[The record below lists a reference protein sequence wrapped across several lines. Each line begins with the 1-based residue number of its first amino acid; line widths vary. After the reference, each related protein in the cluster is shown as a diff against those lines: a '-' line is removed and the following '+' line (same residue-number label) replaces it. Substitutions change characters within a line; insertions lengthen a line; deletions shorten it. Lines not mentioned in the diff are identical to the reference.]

1 MSKNKKREKSLL
13 NKFKEYTDEM
23 ILAALKV
30 KIPENEILIKS
41 EIVAIELLAQH
52 GITVYPTSLNQLKKQ
67 QTERLIEVAKLR
79 NIVIPSV
86 FYSVKISS
94 KDVIARIEEFKYDAI
109 SWVEEH
115 NYLYD
120 LIDPYDEI
128 SPTDNYSSEE
138 TIEKIYN
145 TYNEIISS
153 YKFRHDKIW
162 NPDLW
167 KPLGIKPIEIKDII
181 EPAKSTGGFL
191 PYQDPNDRYEV
202 RGIMPSSKN
211 SDIWEDIVERNRKK

>member
-109 SWVEEH
+109 SWIEEH

-138 TIEKIYN
+138 AMEKIYN
-145 TYNEIISS
+145 TYNEIINS
-153 YKFRHDKIW
+153 YKLSSDKMW
-162 NPDLW
+162 NQDLHNS
-167 KPLGIKPIEIKDII
+167 LDIK
-181 EPAKSTGGFL
+181 S
-191 PYQDPNDRYEV
+191 V
-202 RGIMPSSKN
+202 
-211 SDIWEDIVERNRKK
+211 KK

>member
-23 ILAALKV
+23 ILVALKV

-67 QTERLIEVAKLR
+67 KTERLIEVAKLR

-138 TIEKIYN
+138 AMEKIYN
-145 TYNEIISS
+145 TYNEIINS
-153 YKFRHDKIW
+153 YKLSSDKMW
-162 NPDLW
+162 NQDLHNS
-167 KPLGIKPIEIKDII
+167 LGIK
-181 EPAKSTGGFL
+181 S
-191 PYQDPNDRYEV
+191 V
-202 RGIMPSSKN
+202 
-211 SDIWEDIVERNRKK
+211 KK

>member
-23 ILAALKV
+23 ILVALKV

-41 EIVAIELLAQH
+41 EIVAIELLAQY

-67 QTERLIEVAKLR
+67 KTERLIEVAKLR

-138 TIEKIYN
+138 AMEKIYN
-145 TYNEIISS
+145 TYNEIINS
-153 YKFRHDKIW
+153 YKLSSDKMW
-162 NPDLW
+162 NQDLHNS
-167 KPLGIKPIEIKDII
+167 LGIK
-181 EPAKSTGGFL
+181 S
-191 PYQDPNDRYEV
+191 V
-202 RGIMPSSKN
+202 
-211 SDIWEDIVERNRKK
+211 KK

>member
-30 KIPENEILIKS
+30 KISENEILIKS

-138 TIEKIYN
+138 AMEKIYN
-145 TYNEIISS
+145 TYNEIINS
-153 YKFRHDKIW
+153 YKLSSDKMW
-162 NPDLW
+162 NQDLHNS
-167 KPLGIKPIEIKDII
+167 LGIK
-181 EPAKSTGGFL
+181 S
-191 PYQDPNDRYEV
+191 V
-202 RGIMPSSKN
+202 
-211 SDIWEDIVERNRKK
+211 KK

>member
-23 ILAALKV
+23 ILVALKV

-67 QTERLIEVAKLR
+67 KTERLIEVAKLR

-109 SWVEEH
+109 SWIEEH

-128 SPTDNYSSEE
+128 SPTANYSSEE
-138 TIEKIYN
+138 AMEKIYN
-145 TYNEIISS
+145 TYNEIINS
-153 YKFRHDKIW
+153 YKLSSDKMW
-162 NPDLW
+162 NQDLHNS
-167 KPLGIKPIEIKDII
+167 LGIK
-181 EPAKSTGGFL
+181 S
-191 PYQDPNDRYEV
+191 V
-202 RGIMPSSKN
+202 
-211 SDIWEDIVERNRKK
+211 KK

>member
-109 SWVEEH
+109 SWIEEH

-120 LIDPYDEI
+120 LIDPYNNSSDEI
-128 SPTDNYSSEE
+128 SPTANYSSEE
-138 TIEKIYN
+138 AMEKIYN
-145 TYNEIISS
+145 TYNEIINS
-153 YKFRHDKIW
+153 YKLSSDKMW
-162 NPDLW
+162 NQDLHNS
-167 KPLGIKPIEIKDII
+167 LGIK
-181 EPAKSTGGFL
+181 S
-191 PYQDPNDRYEV
+191 V
-202 RGIMPSSKN
+202 
-211 SDIWEDIVERNRKK
+211 KK

>member
-94 KDVIARIEEFKYDAI
+94 KNVIARIEEFKYDAI
-109 SWVEEH
+109 SWIEEH

-138 TIEKIYN
+138 AMEKIYN
-145 TYNEIISS
+145 TYNEIINS
-153 YKFRHDKIW
+153 YKLSSDKMW
-162 NPDLW
+162 NQDLHNS
-167 KPLGIKPIEIKDII
+167 LDIK
-181 EPAKSTGGFL
+181 S
-191 PYQDPNDRYEV
+191 V
-202 RGIMPSSKN
+202 
-211 SDIWEDIVERNRKK
+211 KK

>member
-1 MSKNKKREKSLL
+1 
-13 NKFKEYTDEM
+13 M

-41 EIVAIELLAQH
+41 EIVGIELLAQH

-67 QTERLIEVAKLR
+67 ETERLIEIAKLR

-109 SWVEEH
+109 SWIEEH

-128 SPTDNYSSEE
+128 SPTANYISEE
-138 TIEKIYN
+138 AMEKIYN
-145 TYNEIISS
+145 TYNEIINS
-153 YKFRHDKIW
+153 YKLSSDKMW
-162 NPDLW
+162 NQDL
-167 KPLGIKPIEIKDII
+167 PNCLDIK
-181 EPAKSTGGFL
+181 S
-191 PYQDPNDRYEV
+191 V
-202 RGIMPSSKN
+202 
-211 SDIWEDIVERNRKK
+211 KK

>member
-1 MSKNKKREKSLL
+1 
-13 NKFKEYTDEM
+13 M

-138 TIEKIYN
+138 AMEKIYN
-145 TYNEIISS
+145 TYNEIINS
-153 YKFRHDKIW
+153 YKLSSDKMW
-162 NPDLW
+162 NQDLHNS
-167 KPLGIKPIEIKDII
+167 LDIK
-181 EPAKSTGGFL
+181 S
-191 PYQDPNDRYEV
+191 V
-202 RGIMPSSKN
+202 
-211 SDIWEDIVERNRKK
+211 KK

>member
-23 ILAALKV
+23 ILAELKV

-67 QTERLIEVAKLR
+67 ETERVIEVAKLR

-109 SWVEEH
+109 SWIEEH

-128 SPTDNYSSEE
+128 SLTANYSSEE
-138 TIEKIYN
+138 AMEKIYN
-145 TYNEIISS
+145 TYNEIINS
-153 YKFRHDKIW
+153 YKLSSDKMW
-162 NPDLW
+162 NQDLHNS
-167 KPLGIKPIEIKDII
+167 PGIK
-181 EPAKSTGGFL
+181 S
-191 PYQDPNDRYEV
+191 V
-202 RGIMPSSKN
+202 
-211 SDIWEDIVERNRKK
+211 KK